1 MHHRLFVN
9 AIPLQAMDLKA
20 VDEGRRGRGQ
30 APVVADDGGVIAV
43 TPSADGGVDPGRF
56 RDRAAGEPDRDGIQ
70 EKGLGGGLDVRGQR
84 RPVEAE
90 ARFDQPARQTL
101 RPVQC
106 ISSPPLTFSASPVM

>member
-30 APVVADDGGVIAV
+30 APVVADNGGLVAV
-43 TPSADGGVDPGRF
+43 APSADSGVDPGRF
-56 RDRAAGEPDRDGIQ
+56 RGRAAGKPDRDGVQ
-70 EKGLGGGLDVRGQR
+70 EKGLGGGLNVRGQR
-84 RPVEAE
+84 RPVEAK
-90 ARFDQPARQTL
+90 ACLDQPACQTL
-101 RPVQC
+101 RPAQC